1 MKTEI
6 KQHTAK
12 GTAFLLA
19 ILIPAIFLL
28 SSCGGGSGENST
40 ETDPVP
46 EYIGSLTDYDIVCP
60 EGASNAVKSACLKI
74 RAAVMEASG
83 KLLTYKEDFFREG
96 DDNYTVGD
104 REILVGNTNRQ
115 ESAETAKGLGK
126 FDYRIAVV
134 GTKIAITA
142 GSDESV
148 GRAAEK
154 FIEDF
159 IVKDKMMIEKNY
171 RTEYISGDNPRGAEP
186 ILKFAF
192 DTSSERKT
200 ASDDGKYS
208 ARLINA
214 QDIGGY
220 VGNAFRFVKSSSGGA
235 QFGDFSFAGLLAGKS
250 SYTVSMWIMPYQSYH
265 GVWQYRLFSAYG
277 NGKNEILTI
286 SYSSPAIHVVLRND
300 DGSRE
305 TTVTFPYSLETVI
318 PPFDAVNTNDG
329 VWQFIT
335 LSVDLA
341 GASVRLYVNGDEI
354 QPSETV
360 RADGFPTDSIKEVKN
375 SVYSDIIAGD
385 SKGKAMTF
393 NGIIDEF
400 QVFDRA
406 LDREEVHQ
414 LYTSYG
420 KSEHPSIT
428 EDQAFIVEMLDKLG
442 GGAAVLAGSANAVN
456 NGYIVKADADDYSVK
471 NILIDG
477 EICIPASLAGTVFGS
492 LPDVAAKTEGGK
504 EYYPLK
510 ALCEKAGRKY
520 IDRTKD
526 SGLIVVLTD
535 KSTVDPDNC
544 DGYVKRLAEF
554 CIETSF
560 EPSNSVEQTRAPIF
574 YINPSEKLFAYSP
587 SITKIGDTLY
597 ASCDVS
603 CYYTPTFRSD
613 DNGKTWEQTGK
624 VDGLWWATIFAHRG
638 ELYLVG
644 RYTSGGYFGATGAS
658 YFGVTKST
666 DGGKTWSEINEKQ
679 GGVSYEGYGVHRAPT
694 PVVELD
700 GKLYTVFEVHTDSS
714 GARREVVAFAD
725 ADSDLIDPAS
735 WKFKNYLSDKRFP
748 NEGNAVVGKDGNL
761 WVVSRL
767 TTNQGLLSKLSPDG
781 STLIPYNG
789 TLNASYITIP
799 GGQTKMTVRY
809 DASTGKYLA
818 IANVIGADKSMIH
831 ERNYSALISS
841 DDLINWEIEE
851 LLLCDR
857 SVINYYL
864 SVSVHAF
871 QYVDWIFD
879 GDDILLVVREAMED
893 AANFHDSNYMTFY
906 RIENYRQYLNG

>member
-12 GTAFLLA
+12 GTAFLLT

-28 SSCGGGSGENST
+28 ASCGGGSGGNST

-154 FIEDF
+154 FIEEF

-385 SKGKAMTF
+385 
-393 NGIIDEF
+393 
-400 QVFDRA
+400 R
-406 LDREEVHQ
+406 R
-414 LYTSYG
+414 
-420 KSEHPSIT
+420 
-428 EDQAFIVEMLDKLG
+428 
-442 GGAAVLAGSANAVN
+442 
-456 NGYIVKADADDYSVK
+456 
-471 NILIDG
+471 
-477 EICIPASLAGTVFGS
+477 
-492 LPDVAAKTEGGK
+492 
-504 EYYPLK
+504 
-510 ALCEKAGRKY
+510 
-520 IDRTKD
+520 
-526 SGLIVVLTD
+526 
-535 KSTVDPDNC
+535 
-544 DGYVKRLAEF
+544 
-554 CIETSF
+554 
-560 EPSNSVEQTRAPIF
+560 
-574 YINPSEKLFAYSP
+574 
-587 SITKIGDTLY
+587 
-597 ASCDVS
+597 
-603 CYYTPTFRSD
+603 
-613 DNGKTWEQTGK
+613 
-624 VDGLWWATIFAHRG
+624 
-638 ELYLVG
+638 
-644 RYTSGGYFGATGAS
+644 
-658 YFGVTKST
+658 
-666 DGGKTWSEINEKQ
+666 EKQ
-679 GGVSYEGYGVHRAPT
+679 
-694 PVVELD
+694 
-700 GKLYTVFEVHTDSS
+700 
-714 GARREVVAFAD
+714 
-725 ADSDLIDPAS
+725 
-735 WKFKNYLSDKRFP
+735 
-748 NEGNAVVGKDGNL
+748 
-761 WVVSRL
+761 
-767 TTNQGLLSKLSPDG
+767 
-781 STLIPYNG
+781 
-789 TLNASYITIP
+789 
-799 GGQTKMTVRY
+799 
-809 DASTGKYLA
+809 
-818 IANVIGADKSMIH
+818 
-831 ERNYSALISS
+831 
-841 DDLINWEIEE
+841 
-851 LLLCDR
+851 
-857 SVINYYL
+857 
-864 SVSVHAF
+864 
-871 QYVDWIFD
+871 
-879 GDDILLVVREAMED
+879 
-893 AANFHDSNYMTFY
+893 
-906 RIENYRQYLNG
+906 